1 MSVRRIEVQT
11 NPAYNVYVGASALEK
26 VHECGLQKD
35 CVFVLADEKAWSL
48 HGKALV
54 GLEAAPRLEI
64 TGGEDAKTLAQL
76 GSVLD
81 ALTASGLS
89 RASTV
94 ITFGGGSISDL
105 GGLAASLYKRGVD
118 VMHCPTTL
126 LAQVD
131 AAVGGKTAIN
141 LKLGK
146 NLAGTVHQ
154 PRGVFADPA
163 VLQTLPADEWASG
176 LGEALKTALVGGEA
190 SLKSLE
196 MLSPELT
203 RQQPETLSAL
213 VADCV
218 QTKGRIVADDPS
230 ERGPRRALN
239 LGHTF
244 AHAIEHCAGYGAI
257 PHGVAVAVGV
267 SLALEA
273 SAAMG
278 ILEDGGL
285 IERVNKLQET
295 LGLPSS
301 LADLRGQH
309 DLGPEGLLA
318 GLAQDKKGAV
328 NKPEFVLV
336 RKPGDLALGV
346 GMEGSLL
353 QSLLG

>member
-1 MSVRRIEVQT
+1 MSARRIEVQT
-11 NPAYNVYVGASALEK
+11 NPPYDVHVGPSALEE
-26 VHECGLQKD
+26 VHEDSLQKD
-35 CVFVLADEKAWSL
+35 GVFVLADEKAWSL

-64 TGGEDAKTLAQL
+64 AGGEGAKSLAQL
-76 GSVLD
+76 EGVLD
-81 ALTASGLS
+81 ALAASGLS
-89 RASTV
+89 RASAV

-105 GGLAASLYKRGVD
+105 GGLAASIFKRGID
-118 VMHCPTTL
+118 VVHCPTTL

-146 NLAGTVHQ
+146 NLAGTIHQ

-163 VLQTLPADEWASG
+163 VLRTLPTDEWASG
-176 LGEALKTALVGGEA
+176 LGEALKTALVGGAE

-196 MLSPELT
+196 MLSSELT
-203 RQQPETLSAL
+203 RQQPEGISAL

-218 QTKGRIVADDPS
+218 QTKARIVAEDPS
-230 ERGPRRALN
+230 EQGPRRALN

-285 IERVNKLQET
+285 SERVRKLQKA

-301 LADLRGQH
+301 LADLRGPH
-309 DLGPEGLLA
+309 NLGPEGLLA

-328 NKPEFVLV
+328 NQPEFVLV

-346 GMEGSLL
+346 GLEGSLL
-353 QSLLG
+353 QSLLS

>member
-11 NPAYNVYVGASALEK
+11 NPPYGVHVGPSALEG
-26 VHECGLQKD
+26 VLEDGLQERG
-35 CVFVLADEKAWSL
+35 VFVLADEKAWSL
-48 HGKALV
+48 HGRALV

-64 TGGEDAKTLAQL
+64 AGGEGAKSMVQL
-76 GSVLD
+76 EGVLD
-81 ALTASGLS
+81 ALTKSGLS

-105 GGLAASLYKRGVD
+105 GGLAASLFKRGVD
-118 VMHCPTTL
+118 VVHCPTTL

-141 LKLGK
+141 LRLGK

-163 VLQTLPADEWASG
+163 VLRTLPAEEWSSG
-176 LGEALKTALVGGEA
+176 LGEALKTALLGGEE
-190 SLKSLE
+190 SLRNLE
-196 MLSPELT
+196 ALSPELAHPQSEAT
-203 RQQPETLSAL
+203 SAL

-218 QTKGRIVADDPS
+218 QTKARIVAADPL
-230 ERGPRRALN
+230 EQGPRRVLN

-244 AHAIEHCAGYGAI
+244 AHAIEHCAGYGTI
-257 PHGVAVAVGV
+257 PHGVAVAVGI

-278 ILEDGGL
+278 LLEDRGL
-285 IERVNKLQET
+285 PERVRKLQEA

-301 LADLRGQH
+301 LAELRGRHDLR
-309 DLGPEGLLA
+309 PEGLRV

-328 NKPEFVLV
+328 DKPEFVLV
-336 RKPGDLALGV
+336 RSPGDLVLGV
-346 GMEGSLL
+346 GMEDALL
-353 QSLLG
+353 QSLLD